1 MKAKRSMILVL
12 AVIMVALVGLGLQDA
27 TAAKPTKITIGISP
41 FQDTLLPIIGQ
52 EKGWFKQ
59 AGLDVTFQT
68 LAWNAL
74 TPALASK
81 SVDVVVYNTTGVIA
95 VQNKLKDIVFLYPWN
110 IFTEGQ
116 ALMGRS
122 GIGVKSAKDFEAQGM
137 KHPAAVKATVEQ
149 MRGKTIITTMGSDM
163 GKAIVEVTKNN
174 GLAKKDYTIID
185 MDPDQGLAAFISGSG
200 DFYLGGIPQRTRLE
214 QEGYLTMLV
223 GPDLAPVPIN
233 GWVTTKSFVNKNQEA
248 LLKLQNVMFKIIR
261 YTKANTEEVGKIIT
275 DKLNS
280 ETGASM
286 SVKQFTKFF
295 IDIEDYTGNASEV
308 QRDIFSQD
316 GFAYW
321 KKTWDNDNRYFF
333 EVDKLIPEKVSYSA
347 FSGESFQKAYIQ
359 VYGANEKGW

>member
-1 MKAKRSMILVL
+1 MKAKRSIILVL
-12 AVIMVALVGLGLQDA
+12 IAIMVTLAVFGPQG
-27 TAAKPTKITIGISP
+27 AAAPKPTKITIGISP

-52 EKGWFKQ
+52 EKGWFKK

-68 LAWNAL
+68 LAWNAI

-81 SVDVVVYNTTGVIA
+81 SIDVAVYNTTGVIA

-122 GIGVKSAKDFEAQGM
+122 RVGVKSVKDFEAQGM
-137 KHPAAVKATVEQ
+137 KHSEAVKATVEQ

-185 MDPDQGLAAFISGSG
+185 MDPDQGLAAYISGSG

-233 GWVTTKSFVNKNQEA
+233 GWVTTQSFVNKNEKA

-286 SVKQFTKFF
+286 SVKHFAKFF
-295 IDIEDYTGNASEV
+295 NEIEDYTGNASEV
-308 QRDIFSQD
+308 QRDILDKD

-333 EVDKLIPEKVSYSA
+333 EVDKLIPEKVPYSA
-347 FSGESFQKAYIQ
+347 FSGEKFQQIYIKS
-359 VYGANEKGW
+359 YGANEKGW